1 MKINNGDGLL
11 YSLSNSHNIPT
22 DIIKRL
28 IIDFILAAGDTV
40 RIHKINC

>member
-1 MKINNGDGLL
+1 MTYNGDGILNSLL
-11 YSLSNSHNIPT
+11 NCNDIHI